1 MPTTTRSTLPLRTL
15 GFLATL
21 FFINCKSVFG
31 RLGQDFRKSPLTIPS
46 LAEMNPDRGSNKRHN
61 VASHLIQV
69 KQEKRFSELEDEAK
83 RVSEKLQ
90 DV

>member
-1 MPTTTRSTLPLRTL
+1 
-15 GFLATL
+15 
-21 FFINCKSVFG
+21 
-31 RLGQDFRKSPLTIPS
+31 
-46 LAEMNPDRGSNKRHN
+46 MNPDRGSNKRHN
-61 VASHLIQV
+61 VASDLIQV